1 MTSPETQVI
10 RMRQSFEGQ
19 GKNTKKTGRFLDE
32 ATDQPIYT
40 CDIVGHVARSRVTF

>member
-10 RMRQSFEGQ
+10 RMRQSFEGE
-19 GKNTKKTGRFLDE
+19 GKNTKKTRRFLDE
-32 ATDQPIYT
+32 STDQPIYT